1 MVKIEKGVEIK
12 SKAKWRTFGKFI
24 INIVDLDDLVLNVR
38 YLSGSQ
44 VPKFKKQ
51 DVSEEFY
58 NILSYLLDTAEINY
72 ELIKQL
78 SEKEKGLLDKLI
90 TLAGLKKQLNYKK
103 SKTEP
108 SILDLK
114 NRYNVLSGEIE
125 AGNNSADV
133 KKELI
138 DIIKLLVEKKVISKS
153 DSIEM
158 INEIN
163 EIK

>member
-1 MVKIEKGVEIK
+1 
-12 SKAKWRTFGKFI
+12 
-24 INIVDLDDLVLNVR
+24 
-38 YLSGSQ
+38 
-44 VPKFKKQ
+44 
-51 DVSEEFY
+51 
-58 NILSYLLDTAEINY
+58 
-72 ELIKQL
+72 
-78 SEKEKGLLDKLI
+78 
-90 TLAGLKKQLNYKK
+90 
-103 SKTEP
+103 
-108 SILDLK
+108 LK